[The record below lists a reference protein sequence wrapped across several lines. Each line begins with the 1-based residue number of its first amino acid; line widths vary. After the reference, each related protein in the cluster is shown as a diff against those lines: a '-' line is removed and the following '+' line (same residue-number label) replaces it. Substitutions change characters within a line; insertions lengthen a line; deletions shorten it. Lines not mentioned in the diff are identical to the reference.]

1 MSDEN
6 RGQARLFDALTT
18 KGTAFTAEERH
29 SLGLLGLLPT
39 VVKTLAEQVDHCW
52 HEFSTRRDDLD
63 KHIYLRALQDR
74 NETLFYRVLREH
86 IPETLPI
93 VYTPTVGE
101 ACQRFSEIYRRPRG
115 LFVSYAD
122 RDCLDEVI
130 RNRPHRD
137 VDVIVVTDGQR
148 ILGLGDQGIGGM
160 GIPIG
165 KLSLYT
171 LIGGIDPARTL
182 PIVLDVGTDNVEL
195 LDDPQYLGWRHRRI
209 DDDDYYAFIDKFVAA
224 VHEQLPDVLLQWED
238 FATVHAQ
245 PILTSY
251 RDKLLTFNDDI
262 QGTAAVALGALHGA
276 AKVAGRPLSQQQVV
290 MLGAGSAG
298 IGVLE
303 MVRQE
308 MVTEGLTEQAA
319 LERIWVVDVM
329 GLLTDDRTDLT
340 VAQRKFAQPAGR
352 VADWGLPGAAQLA
365 DVVHHVDV
373 GVLLGL
379 STAAGA
385 FTEDIVREMAGKTD
399 RPIIFPLSNPT
410 SRSEAHPA
418 ELDHWTDGRALI
430 ATGSPFAPR
439 ASQRRRTTDRP
450 MQQRLHLPRDGAGRD
465 RRASD
470 PGDRR
475 DDAGRGGDAG
485 RRVARPL
492 RPGPT
497 AASRLARR
505 ARRGDAHRPRRR
517 RPSRR
522 GRRRPQTQRRRTHP
536 TDYAGALG
544 PGIPGAL
551 NLPST
556 RDRLVHLP
564 VRAQRDHLAV
574 VVGLVGEHTL
584 GGGLVVA
591 RRDQDVPDVG
601 FLVAAL
607 VGVAEDE
614 LDFGRGRDGLVP
626 EGRDRVAAPVAL
638 ALGVQRRRPDGVF
651 DDGVVGEHRK
661 PRFFVPGDDRLA
673 RAPAGLVGWV
683 LSHRRHSPASG
694 RCLLIATLCI
704 VVGAVTRFPSRACRS

>member
-18 KGTAFTAEERH
+18 KGTAFTADERH

-39 VVKTLAEQVDHCW
+39 AVKTLAEQVDHCW

-74 NETLFYRVLREH
+74 NETLFYRVLLEQ
-86 IPETLPI
+86 IAETLPI

-122 RDCLDEVI
+122 SDCLDEVI

-209 DDDDYYAFIDKFVAA
+209 DDTDYYAFIDKFVDA
-224 VHEQLPDVLLQWED
+224 VHKQLPDVLLQWED

-329 GLLTDDRTDLT
+329 GLLTDDRPDLT

-365 DVVHHVDV
+365 DVVRHVDV

-430 ATGSPFAPR
+430 ATGSPFAPVLR
-439 ASQRRRTTDRP
+439 NGVERP
-450 MQQRLHLPRDGAGRD
+450 IAQCNNVYIFPAMGLA
-465 RRASD
+465 
-470 PGDRR
+470 
-475 DDAGRGGDAG
+475 
-485 RRVARPL
+485 V
-492 RPGPT
+492 T
-497 AASRLARR
+497 AAQATRV
-505 ARRGDAHRPRRR
+505 
-517 RPSRR
+517 
-522 GRRRPQTQRRRTHP
+522 
-536 TDYAGALG
+536 TD
-544 PGIPGAL
+544 
-551 NLPST
+551 
-556 RDRLVHLP
+556 
-564 VRAQRDHLAV
+564 
-574 VVGLVGEHTL
+574 EMM
-584 GGGLVVA
+584 
-591 RRDQDVPDVG
+591 
-601 FLVAAL
+601 
-607 VGVAEDE
+607 
-614 LDFGRGRDGLVP
+614 
-626 EGRDRVAAPVAL
+626 RVAAATLGDASPALSDPDQPLLPAWPDVPAVAMRI
-638 ALGVQRRRPDGVF
+638 AHAVATQAVADGVAPKRS
-651 DDGVVGEHRK
+651 DDELTQRITQVHW
-661 PRFFVPGDDRLA
+661 
-673 RAPAGLVGWV
+673 APEYREL
-683 LSHRRHSPASG
+683 
-694 RCLLIATLCI
+694 
-704 VVGAVTRFPSRACRS
+704 